1 MTESKRDG
9 HHTEGGLTPQS
20 IATAGTE
27 KQGKMSKHGRQG
39 RSKKGNSGRNRGK
52 TSQVVAPPAETLVG
66 VSVEAA
72 PSDLESALAAEAVLR
87 DTDPSPAP
95 EEQVATRPTLAD
107 SPSAVAA
114 AMPVD
119 EEPLE
124 EQAAAPPLPEVRE
137 EEVSVPPAGDLEAG
151 GFFDSQPF
159 LAEPEI
165 EVDTRDPRLAM
176 KMTAHAARRRAH
188 LAKYVLAT
196 VGLMSMLL
204 VAALVKG
211 SVEGKQNAEQARR
224 PVAAAQAVAT
234 IAPPPAEV
242 APAPLANVDTAKA
255 VDPQPTPTS
264 VPAAAAAAEDKP
276 AADVP
281 APPADTT
288 PTPTPADTTPPPA
301 DTTVAA
307 AVAAA
312 DTTTDTAA
320 EAPAPDP
327 KAAAKE
333 KAASRTAL
341 EWGKVKASIEAG
353 ERSVALD
360 PTDGEAWLILGA
372 AYQQKGDAKEAR
384 RCFKACMDQ
393 GKRGPKGECSAML
406 R

>member
-9 HHTEGGLTPQS
+9 HHTEGGLTPRS

-52 TSQVVAPPAETLVG
+52 TFQVVAPQAETLVG
-66 VSVEAA
+66 VSADAA
-72 PSDLESALAAEAVLR
+72 PSDLESAL
-87 DTDPSPAP
+87 
-95 EEQVATRPTLAD
+95 ATRPTLAD

-114 AMPVD
+114 AMPVE

-151 GFFDSQPF
+151 GFFDSQPL

-242 APAPLANVDTAKA
+242 APAPVANVDTAKA
-255 VDPQPTPTS
+255 LDPQPTPTS

-276 AADVP
+276 AVDVP

-320 EAPAPDP
+320 ETPTPDP